1 MKKKRGLSPVA
12 HTLASLALAVACGIA
27 SADDVFRWVD
37 EAGKVH
43 YGDQAPERYR
53 SSQRKVQSNQAE
65 STAADRSAAEAPT
78 PRQKLAPPSAEPVP
92 AGAPAIAN
100 QLRPSPQVLCDAEWK
115 RFLDSAA
122 CYGPFHVG
130 RGGIRAEA
138 VTACGPAVIAPSCG
152 PMPQKYAAVPIV
164 TSPNDNRPSWRI
176 EQE

>member
-1 MKKKRGLSPVA
+1 MKKKRLPSPIAQGLAGV
-12 HTLASLALAVACGIA
+12 ALAITSGPA
-27 SADDVFRWVD
+27 SADVFRWVD
-37 EAGKVH
+37 EVGKAH
-43 YGDQAPERYR
+43 YGDQVPDRYR
-53 SSQRKVQSNQAE
+53 SSQRKVQPSQAE
-65 STAADRSAAEAPT
+65 STAAEAPA
-78 PRQKLAPPSAEPVP
+78 PRQKPAPPTAEPVP
-92 AGAPAIAN
+92 AGAPAIAS

-138 VTACGPAVIAPSCG
+138 VSACGPAVIAPSCG

-164 TSPNDNRPSWRI
+164 TSPNDNRPSWRM